1 MGVSVGNRAPTNGG
15 TTERTPAQLKKHDVF
30 AKSDDIVGFQARCAN
45 AQNQDVRVCHSHVSP
60 SIGSTRGTNP

>member
-1 MGVSVGNRAPTNGG
+1 MSEHPRSPYSFEN
-15 TTERTPAQLKKHDVF
+15 DVF

-45 AQNQDVRVCHSHVSP
+45 AQNQGARVCHSHASP